1 MNVPLTIGIVLL
13 VIVSLAIA
21 VEFNRDRARKRR
33 RHRAAIA
40 PPRRSQHLEH
50 RMISAFEGP
59 RKTYG
64 DIFAEFSVWRQLD
77 NTRMDVRTKGGW
89 KVLNLFTRS
98 LIVRHLWQ
106 TLEGLVSGTVH
117 VNVDAGT
124 RDAMLWTD
132 EQTEKFNDC
141 GVLAPW
147 VPVKG
152 RAGTLIS
159 GPP

>member
-1 MNVPLTIGIVLL
+1 MV
-13 VIVSLAIA
+13 
-21 VEFNRDRARKRR
+21 
-33 RHRAAIA
+33 
-40 PPRRSQHLEH
+40 
-50 RMISAFEGP
+50 SAFEGP

-64 DIFAEFSVWRQLD
+64 DIFAEFSIWRQLD

-89 KVLNLFTRS
+89 SLLNLFTRS

-106 TLEGLVSGTVH
+106 TLEGLVSGTVL
-117 VNVDAGT
+117 VNVDAGSK
-124 RDAMLWTD
+124 DAILWT
-132 EQTEKFNDC
+132 EAQTAKFNDC